1 MAVFYKIYIAEAY
14 GATSIVVC
22 IYRDWGVQAYGATSI
37 VVCTFSLAHIFVATM
52 ICSVVFVLVAIAS
65 ADPQGNTFAG
75 SIGEDE
81 NASVEGCPSFAS
93 DTFFLSH

>member
-1 MAVFYKIYIAEAY
+1 MAIFYKIYTAE
-14 GATSIVVC
+14 
-22 IYRDWGVQAYGATSI
+22 AYGATSI

-65 ADPQGNTFAG
+65 ADPQGSTFAG

-81 NASVEGCPSFAS
+81 NASVEGCPSFLSA
-93 DTFFLSH
+93 TFFLSH